1 VEKIKARLKELRER
15 YPWLDH
21 LIRAYG
27 QYSANQG
34 DHQAAAITFFSFLSI
49 FPILLLAI
57 SVLGY
62 VLVGDDELRDS
73 VIRSITENVPGNFIT
88 ADTLNSVINARG
100 GTGAIGLV
108 TLALT
113 GTSWVDNIRS
123 AMESV
128 WGRQPSK
135 RSVLVTKGSD
145 LVVLVILGI
154 TLGVSFGITG
164 LGTTLTGLILKPI
177 GLDDA
182 AWASVVALV
191 LGIALA
197 IAWDTAAFT
206 VVLMRLPR
214 VDVTR
219 RSAVS
224 GSLLAAIGFEGIKV
238 GGSYYLGSLSSNPA
252 VVGFGA
258 SVGLLILI
266 NLLSR
271 YLLFCAAWTST
282 FPREMQL
289 AAVPADAGVDT
300 DAGPSTPVDLRPDG
314 PSPAAVGAGLVGAG
328 AALGA
333 AGVGASRI
341 YRRRR
346 RRRPSTDSS
355 KRKTK
360 ATPA

>member
-1 VEKIKARLKELRER
+1 MDKLKARFAELRKR

-21 LIRAYG
+21 VIRAYG

-49 FPILLLAI
+49 FPILLLAV

-62 VLVGDDELRDS
+62 VLVGNDDLRDS

-88 ADTLNSVINARG
+88 EDTLNTVINARG
-100 GTGAIGLV
+100 GTGVVGLV

-128 WGRQPSK
+128 WGREPSK
-135 RSVLVTKGSD
+135 RSFLATKGGD
-145 LVVLVILGI
+145 LGVLVILGI
-154 TLGVSFGITG
+154 TLAVSFAITG
-164 LGTTLTGLILKPI
+164 LGTTLTGLILSPI
-177 GLDDA
+177 GLDDTGWA
-182 AWASVVALV
+182 AAVALV
-191 LGIALA
+191 LGVLLA
-197 IAWDTAAFT
+197 IAWDTAAFS
-206 VVLMRLPR
+206 VVLQRLPR
-214 VDVTR
+214 VEVSR
-219 RSAVS
+219 RSALQ
-224 GSLLAAIGFEGIKV
+224 GSLLAAVGFEIIKI
-238 GGSYYLGSLSSNPA
+238 GGSYYLGSLSGNPA

-258 SVGLLILI
+258 PVGLLILI

-282 FPREMQL
+282 FDREMQL

-300 DAGPSTPVDLRPDG
+300 DAGPSTPIALRPDG

-333 AGVGASRI
+333 
-341 YRRRR
+341 
-346 RRRPSTDSS
+346 
-355 KRKTK
+355 
-360 ATPA
+360 